1 MARYFGDEME
11 SLEGLPEFEEA
22 SELFDQEWEA
32 DLEGEGEGEYEY
44 DPDVHRWPKERTFKP
59 QGSTIPSG
67 PYQTQSSC
75 PLQRDLQELKIKV
88 GPYDRHV
95 MRLRELV
102 KQTPRNQT
110 EIDAVGRVARQL
122 QTDLITQLE
131 RMRERTRTGDY
142 IRKGCTHREIAR
154 ATCDLRKIGHL
165 MCDPRDKSIRT
176 PAWLT
181 IDKPRRAYCQLVFW
195 LRNSRGPFAKVDCS
209 QL

>member
-1 MARYFGDEME
+1 MARYFGDEM
-11 SLEGLPEFEEA
+11 SEGDERFEP
-22 SELFDQEWEA
+22 EWETE
-32 DLEGEGEGEYEY
+32 LEEEY
-44 DPDVHRWPKERTFKP
+44 DPDAHQWPKGRTFNP
-59 QGSTIPSG
+59 QNVGTIPSG
-67 PYQTQSSC
+67 PFQTQASC
-75 PLQRDLQELKIKV
+75 PLQEDLQQLKIQI

-95 MRLRELV
+95 TRLRQLV

-122 QTDLITQLE
+122 QPDLIKQLE
-131 RMRERTRTGDY
+131 QMRERTRTGEY

-181 IDKPRRAYCQLVFW
+181 IEKPRRAYCQLVFW
-195 LRNSRGPFAKVDCS
+195 LRNSRGPFATVDCS
-209 QL
+209 AL